1 MTFFAINTKI
11 TVNIAKIDGV
21 YIILTLAKVSY
32 KKLISYPKNC
42 IFGRFSKK
50 KWFSCQRCK
59 IQQKIAFGRILQENG
74 SRYGFLLL

>member
-50 KWFSCQRCK
+50 NDFPVKDVKYSK
-59 IQQKIAFGRILQENG
+59 K
-74 SRYGFLLL
+74 